1 MSIEN
6 QDKRF
11 SISRRIKSFGHAF
24 KGILFAFK
32 TQHNIWIHSAVMLL
46 VIFAGYIFRLNVV
59 EWGLVVLAIGLVL
72 VSELINTAIESLV
85 DVISPG
91 YSEKAGFIKD
101 VAAGAVLIAAII
113 SIIIG
118 LIIFLPKIIKMLQNQ
133 L

>member
-1 MSIEN
+1 MVFNILMSIEN

-11 SISRRIKSFGHAF
+11 LISRRMKSFGHAF

-32 TQHNIWIHSAVMLL
+32 SQHNIWIHSAVILL
-46 VIFAGYIFRLNVV
+46 VIFTGYILRLNFI
-59 EWGLVVLAIGLVL
+59 EWCLVVLAIGLVL
-72 VSELINTAIESLV
+72 VSELMNTAIESLV

-113 SIIIG
+113 SVIIG
-118 LIIFLPKIIKMLQNQ
+118 IIIFLPKII
-133 L
+133 